1 MKQQDRGGG
10 LRDGL
15 SPGIGRKGTVSKSDL
30 SGPRRRLVELMQEIN
45 YGRIERLEVRDG
57 EPVFDPPPTVLRLFL
72 FGKDN
77 GPNAS
82 RGNDGFALK
91 KKVAELFEVFD
102 RERSLSI
109 QELMIDNGLP
119 VRMTVAD
126 AARA

>member
-1 MKQQDRGGG
+1 MTDVVTKAA
-10 LRDGL
+10 LT
-15 SPGIGRKGTVSKSDL
+15 PARK
-30 SGPRRRLVELMQEIN
+30 RLVELMQEIN
-45 YGRIERLEVRDG
+45 YGRIEGLRVQNG
-57 EPVFDPPPTVLRLFL
+57 EPVFDPLPTVLRLFL

-77 GPNAS
+77 GPNES

-126 AARA
+126 AVRV

>member
-1 MKQQDRGGG
+1 MTNVVTKAT
-10 LRDGL
+10 LT
-15 SPGIGRKGTVSKSDL
+15 PARK
-30 SGPRRRLVELMQEIN
+30 RLVELMQEIN
-45 YGRIERLEVRDG
+45 YGRIEQLHVRDG

-77 GPNAS
+77 GPNES

-102 RERSLSI
+102 RERLLSI

-126 AARA
+126 EVRA

>member
-1 MKQQDRGGG
+1 MTDVVTKAA
-10 LRDGL
+10 LT
-15 SPGIGRKGTVSKSDL
+15 PARK
-30 SGPRRRLVELMQEIN
+30 RLIELMQEIN

-77 GPNAS
+77 GPNVS
-82 RGNDGFALK
+82 RSNDGFALK

-102 RERSLSI
+102 QERSLSI

-126 AARA
+126 AVRA